1 MNGAER
7 GYQLLLVEPSSIV
20 RSIIVSAV
28 RQQNLAQVH
37 QTSFFTKANDWLV
50 ARSFDGILM
59 SIDDAS
65 ASMDLL
71 TLVRMGAFRC
81 RPNVPVVV
89 LVHPE
94 QRSLAKEW
102 SNLDVKRALPIPFRV
117 GEVIDT
123 VRAMLL
129 SKPSLGTP

>member
-1 MNGAER
+1 MNGSES

-37 QTSFFTKANDWLV
+37 QTSFFNKANDWLV

-59 SIDDAS
+59 FIDDAS
-65 ASMDLL
+65 AGRELL
-71 TLVRMGAFRC
+71 TLVRMGTFRC
-81 RPNVPVVV
+81 NPNVPVVA

-94 QRSLAKEW
+94 QRRLAKEW
-102 SNLDVKRALPIPFRV
+102 SDLDVKRVLPIPFRV

-123 VRAMLL
+123 VRAMLR
-129 SKPSLGTP
+129 SKPSLGAP

>member
-1 MNGAER
+1 MNGSES

-37 QTSFFTKANDWLV
+37 QTSFFNKANDWLV

-65 ASMDLL
+65 AGRELL
-71 TLVRMGAFRC
+71 TLVRMGTFRC
-81 RPNVPVVV
+81 NPNVPVVA
-89 LVHPE
+89 LVHLE
-94 QRSLAKEW
+94 QRRLAKEW
-102 SNLDVKRALPIPFRV
+102 SDLDVKRVLPIPFRV

-123 VRAMLL
+123 VRAMLR
-129 SKPSLGTP
+129 SKPSVGIP